1 MTFAVRASV
10 RFMVAFMAV
19 LALLASSAVAQSAPG
34 TSPETFTLKN
44 GMRVVVLPD
53 HRAPVIT
60 HMLWYRV
67 GSADETKG
75 KSGLAH
81 FLEHLMFKATSGLA
95 DGEYSKTVARN
106 GGQDNAG
113 TSFDFTNYHFRIAKD
128 RLPLMMRM
136 EADRI
141 VNLQLGEEDVLS
153 ERKVVQEERRQVVE
167 SNPAAILEEKVWAKL
182 YAGHP
187 YAVPIIGHMDEVAAL
202 SRADALG
209 WYRAWYGPDNAILVV
224 AGDITAAEL
233 KPLAEEIYGVIP
245 RRGNL
250 KVRTMPPVKP
260 LTNSY
265 EVSHRDPKVR
275 QPTWS
280 RNWLGVAMGDR
291 DAAALQVGMHVLGG
305 GRTSRFYR
313 ELVERGQA
321 VSVYAYSNEMEARG
335 SVVIGAQ
342 PAPGVSIETI
352 RAASVAITDKFLR
365 DGPTREELE
374 RAKRMIAADAVFRR
388 DNQVDMANWYG
399 GMLVSGLSIGKI
411 EAYETEIAA
420 VTAEQVKAAMSRYLR
435 LNHVD
440 ALLLPAEG
448 KP

>member
-1 MTFAVRASV
+1 MSFAMRALV
-10 RFMVAFMAV
+10 GFMAI
-19 LALLASSAVAQSAPG
+19 LALLASPAAAQSSG
-34 TSPETFTLKN
+34 DWTPESFSLKN

-67 GSADETKG
+67 GSADETPG

-81 FLEHLMFKATSGLA
+81 FFEHLMFKATTDQPA
-95 DGEYSKTVARN
+95 DEYSKTVARN
-106 GGQDNAG
+106 GGQANAG

-128 RLPLMMRM
+128 RLALMMRM

-141 VNLQLGEEDVLS
+141 VNLQLGEDEVLS

-167 SNPAAILEEKVWAKL
+167 SNPESILEEKVWAKL

-209 WYRAWYGPDNAILVV
+209 WYRSWYGPENAILVV

-233 KPLAEEIYGVIP
+233 KPLAEDIYGVIP

-250 KVRTMPPVKP
+250 KVRAMPPVKP
-260 LTNSY
+260 LTTSF
-265 EVSHRDPKVR
+265 EVSHSDPKVR

-291 DAAALQVGMHVLGG
+291 DAAALQVGMHVLAG
-305 GRTSRFYR
+305 GRTSRLYG
-313 ELVERGQA
+313 ELVEGGQA
-321 VSVYAYSNEMEARG
+321 VMAYGYSYEMEARG
-335 SVVIGAQ
+335 ALSVSVQ

-352 RAASVAITDKFLR
+352 RSAALANTDKFLR
-365 DGPTREELE
+365 EGPTREELD
-374 RAKRMIAADAVFRR
+374 RAKRLITADAVFRR
-388 DNQVDMANWYG
+388 DNQMDMANWYG
-399 GMLVSGLSIGKI
+399 GMLTAGLTIAQI
-411 EAYETEIAA
+411 ERYESDIAA
-420 VTAEQVKAAMSRYLR
+420 VTAEQVRSAMNRYMR

-440 ALLLPAEG
+440 SLLLPAEA
-448 KP
+448 K

>member
-1 MTFAVRASV
+1 MTFAGRPPV
-10 RFMVAFMAV
+10 RFMVGVIAA
-19 LALLASSAVAQSAPG
+19 LALLASPAAAQSSPDW
-34 TSPETFTLKN
+34 SPETFTLKN

-67 GSADETKG
+67 GSADETPG

-113 TSFDFTNYHFRIAKD
+113 TSFDFTNYHFRVAKD
-128 RLPLMMRM
+128 RLALMMRM

-141 VNLQLGEEDVLS
+141 VNLQLAEDEVVA

-187 YAVPIIGHMDEVAAL
+187 YAVPIIGHMGEVAAL

-209 WYRAWYGPDNAILVV
+209 WYRTWYGPENVILVV
-224 AGDITAAEL
+224 AGDIAAAEL

-250 KVRTMPPVKP
+250 KVRAMPPVKP
-260 LTNSY
+260 LMVSA
-265 EVSHRDPKVR
+265 EVMYRDPKVR
-275 QPTWS
+275 QPAWS

-291 DAAALQVGMHVLGG
+291 DAAALQVGMQVLGG

-321 VSVYAYSNEMEARG
+321 VAVYAYSNEMEARG
-335 SVVIGAQ
+335 SLVIGAQ

-352 RAASVAITDKFLR
+352 RAAATSIADRFMHE
-365 DGPTREELE
+365 GPTREELE
-374 RAKRMIAADAVFRR
+374 RAKRLIAADAVFRR

-399 GMLVSGLSIGKI
+399 GMLTAGISMEEIAGY
-411 EAYETEIAA
+411 EAEIAA
-420 VTAEQVKAAMSRYLR
+420 VTADEVKAAMSRYMR

-440 ALLLPAEG
+440 GLLLPEG
-448 KP
+448 QP